1 MFVLFVGYDFNL
13 LIEFEML
20 GFEDDL
26 EKEIVVLF
34 EKFAVDFIEDLLFV
48 NFCIYVFIYLV
59 LSFEWLI

>member
-34 EKFAVDFIEDLLFV
+34 EKFVVDFIEDLLFV